1 MPKAGEKISNY
12 LQRNGISEGD
22 LSQKTG
28 IPKKRIRLLL
38 TGETRM
44 QFKTFVR
51 ICTAL
56 NASPNDLLSDKSD
69 NQAFLELMR
78 LIMKL
83 SDENIKRLLSFTR
96 GLSKNENQ
104 EKEVLSC

>member
-1 MPKAGEKISNY
+1 MPKVGEKISNY
-12 LQRNGISEGD
+12 LQRNGISESD

-28 IPKKRIRLLL
+28 IPKKRIRSLL
-38 TGETRM
+38 TGKTRM

-56 NASPNDLLSDKSD
+56 NASLNDLLSDKSD
-69 NQAFLELMR
+69 NQAFHELMH
-78 LIMKL
+78 LIMEL
-83 SDENIKRLLSFTR
+83 SDENIRRLLSFAR
-96 GLSKNENQ
+96 GLSKNEEQ

>member
-12 LQRNGISEGD
+12 LQRNGISESD

-28 IPKKRIRLLL
+28 IPKKRIHSLL

-69 NQAFLELMR
+69 NQAFHELMH
-78 LIMKL
+78 LIMEL
-83 SDENIKRLLSFTR
+83 SDKNIRRLLLFAR

-104 EKEVLSC
+104 AGEVIEV

>member
-28 IPKKRIRLLL
+28 IPKKRIRSLL

-69 NQAFLELMR
+69 NQAFHELMH
-78 LIMKL
+78 LIMEL
-83 SDENIKRLLSFTR
+83 SDKNIRRLLLFAR

-104 EKEVLSC
+104 AGEVIEV